1 MGVQGFTIALNPFFV
16 LKLFKGEICKM
27 WKAAGGGFVGVIIP
41 IGVEYGAKGARVTP
55 GTVKWSG
62 LVGVGEGVV
71 GLGAA
76 YGSSKGV
83 FLRGL
88 SDADRAALA
97 AFGGAGLA
105 TGVSIIVLDELR
117 KRALYEFKKKYGGRV
132 PSRLPLTEEGFP
144 RMEEETPTHELV
156 EEI

>member
-1 MGVQGFTIALNPFFV
+1 
-16 LKLFKGEICKM
+16 M
-27 WKAAGGGFVGVIIP
+27 WKAAGGGFLAVGIP
-41 IGVEYGAKGARVTP
+41 IAVEYGAKGARITP

-62 LVGVGEGVV
+62 AVGLVEGGVGLVGA
-71 GLGAA
+71 LGAD
-76 YGSSKGV
+76 KGW

-88 SDADRAALA
+88 KEEDKAALA

-117 KRALYEFKKKYGGRV
+117 KRALYEFRKKYGGRA
-132 PSRLPLTEEGFP
+132 PESLPLTEEGFP
-144 RMEEETPTHELV
+144 RMEEETPTAAMV